1 MLVASHLLP
10 PHAMVLSQ
18 REAEKRQLE
27 IPQDLSTVPDR
38 FDELTHSIIGS
49 SRRMRSVRALIAK
62 FAADTATVLITGESG
77 TGKQL
82 SARAIHELSS
92 RREHAFVPVNC
103 AAVPEELLDR
113 ELFGHVRGAFAGAVN
128 ARQGRFQIAN
138 GGTLFLDEIG
148 EMSAKLQVKLLR
160 VLQERQFEP
169 VGSDHAI
176 HVDVRVIAA
185 AIQDLG
191 AAVREGKFREDL
203 FYRLN
208 VLPLEL
214 PSLRARD
221 GDIPLLTHH
230 FLELHTRR
238 KAKGMLQIEASA
250 MAALERYSWPG
261 NVRELENLV
270 ERWVVL
276 NDDAIIRSSGLPDYI
291 VKNSI
296 PQHHRNNEA
305 LPTEGVDLDG
315 ILENI
320 ENGFIEQA
328 LQRAGGNKTRAA
340 ELLNLN
346 RTTFVERLRK
356 KGMLQSARADG
367 RRSESVE
374 KMTDQN
380 FLGRMG

>member
-1 MLVASHLLP
+1 M
-10 PHAMVLSQ
+10 
-18 REAEKRQLE
+18 
-27 IPQDLSTVPDR
+27 
-38 FDELTHSIIGS
+38 
-49 SRRMRSVRALIAK
+49 RRVRALIAK
-62 FAADTATVLITGESG
+62 FAADSATVLITGKSG

-82 SARAIHELSS
+82 SARAIHELSA

-103 AAVPEELLDR
+103 AAIPEELLDR

-128 ARQGRFQIAN
+128 SRQGRFQIAN

-169 VGSDHAI
+169 VGSDHAVQ
-176 HVDVRVIAA
+176 VDVRVIAA
-185 AIQDLG
+185 TNQDLRV
-191 AAVREGKFREDL
+191 AVRDGKFREDL

-214 PSLRARD
+214 PLLRARD
-221 GDIPLLTHH
+221 GDIPLLVHY
-230 FLELHTRR
+230 FLQLHTRR

-270 ERWVVL
+270 ERLVVL
-276 NDDAIIRSSGLPDYI
+276 NDDALLRSGDLPDYI
-291 VKNSI
+291 GKNSV
-296 PQHHRNNEA
+296 PQHRRNNEDM

-320 ENGFIEQA
+320 ENGLIEEA
-328 LQRAGGNKTRAA
+328 LQRARGNKTRAA

-346 RTTFVERLRK
+346 RTTLVERLRK
-356 KGMLQSARADG
+356 KRLLQSAIADG
-367 RRSESVE
+367 RRSESAE
-374 KMTDQN
+374 KMADKT
-380 FLGRMG
+380 FLAAWVEGEKAQ

>member
-1 MLVASHLLP
+1 MA
-10 PHAMVLSQ
+10 LSQ

-27 IPQDLSTVPDR
+27 ITQDLSTVPDR

-113 ELFGHVRGAFAGAVN
+113 ELFGHVRGAFAGAVT

-148 EMSAKLQVKLLR
+148 EMSVKLQVKLLR

-169 VGSDHAI
+169 VGSDHAV

-191 AAVREGKFREDL
+191 AAVRQGKFREDL

-208 VLPLEL
+208 ILPLEL
-214 PSLRARD
+214 PPLRARD
-221 GDIPLLTHH
+221 GDIPLLTHY
-230 FLELHTRR
+230 FLQLHTRR

-250 MAALERYSWPG
+250 MTALERYSWPG

-276 NDDAIIRSSGLPDYI
+276 NDDAIIRSGGLPDYI

-296 PQHHRNNEA
+296 PQHHRSNEA

-340 ELLNLN
+340 ELLSLN

-374 KMTDQN
+374 KMTDLN

>member
-1 MLVASHLLP
+1 MLLASHLLP
-10 PHAMVLSQ
+10 PHAMALSQ

-27 IPQDLSTVPDR
+27 ITQDLSTVPDR
-38 FDELTHSIIGS
+38 FDELTRSIIGS

-148 EMSAKLQVKLLR
+148 EMSVKLQVKLLR

-169 VGSDHAI
+169 VGSDHAV

-191 AAVREGKFREDL
+191 AAVRQGKFREDL

-208 VLPLEL
+208 ILPLEL
-214 PSLRARD
+214 PPLRARD
-221 GDIPLLTHH
+221 GDIPLLTHY
-230 FLELHTRR
+230 FLQLHTRR

-250 MAALERYSWPG
+250 MTALERYSWPG

-276 NDDAIIRSSGLPDYI
+276 NDDAIIRSGGLPDYI

-296 PQHHRNNEA
+296 PQHHRSNEA

-340 ELLNLN
+340 ELLSLN

-374 KMTDQN
+374 KMTDLN